1 MHTNGQP
8 LPPRPGGSTG
18 PHAPPPAGGNTAR
31 RITLFVLGFLAVP
44 VALIF
49 LVFPFLS
56 DEPFA
61 TVDELAPQN
70 IASLRVSVVNRAEL
84 DGGEDVG
91 PYLAA
96 EADFAALLAP
106 LKSVPE
112 VEQFPNARGPWLGE
126 YRVMT
131 REGRRGRVRFYWVRD
146 PHAPDVPPRLRFQ
159 VGERK
164 FEGGRADALVKA
176 AEAAKDRGTP
186 TR

>member
-1 MHTNGQP
+1 MHTNGQHP
-8 LPPRPGGSTG
+8 PPRTAGSTE
-18 PHAPPPAGGNTAR
+18 PPAGSNVAR
-31 RITLFVLGFLAVP
+31 RIMLIVLGFLVVP
-44 VALIF
+44 LALIF
-49 LVFPFLS
+49 LVFPFLF

-61 TVDELAPQN
+61 TVDELAPEN
-70 IASLRVSVVNRAEL
+70 IASIRVTLVNRSEL
-84 DGGEDVG
+84 DGGDDVG

-96 EADFAALLAP
+96 EADFVVLLAP

-112 VEQFPNARGPWLGE
+112 VERFPNARGPWLGE

-131 REGRRGRVRFYWVRD
+131 KEGRRGRIRFYWVRD
-146 PHAPDVPPRLRFQ
+146 PQTPDAPARLRFQ

-164 FEGGRADALVKA
+164 FEGGRADTLTKA